1 MRFGSFL
8 RGVLGG
14 TREDPAAVQQVKTW
28 ARAALGAGEDTAL
41 VVNEIA
47 CTDPDCPGTETVILI
62 MEPGRRTRA
71 CKIPKLLDEVTE
83 QDVRGALGMGEEVV
97 PCPESSVPSPSR

>member
-1 MRFGSFL
+1 MRFGAFL

-14 TREDPAAVQQVKTW
+14 PRADPAAVQQVKSW
-28 ARAALGAGEDTAL
+28 ARDALRAGEDTAL

-47 CTDPDCPGTETVILI
+47 CADPGCPGAETVILV

-71 CKIPKLLDEVTE
+71 CKIPKLLDDVTE
-83 QDVRGALGMGEEVV
+83 PDVRGALGLGEEVV
-97 PCPESSVPSPSR
+97 SCLASSESPPLR